1 MMSQKNAPVIFSSQS
16 NPYLRLEES
25 KPFTIFGK
33 EVDKKKAME
42 ALMSLGGM
50 GEEED
55 PNDLSSYR
63 MSFPKL
69 GKPSGLQYSP
79 RQMYGGMLGSY
90 GAGRVRGG
98 LLGE

>member
-1 MMSQKNAPVIFSSQS
+1 MISQKNAPVIFSSQT
-16 NPYLRLEES
+16 NPYLRLEEQ

-33 EVDKKKAME
+33 EIDKKKAME

-50 GEEED
+50 GEED
-55 PNDLSSYR
+55 PNDLSSYK
-63 MSFPKL
+63 MSFPQL
-69 GKPSGLQYSP
+69 GRPTSIQYDP
-79 RQMYGGMLGSY
+79 RKMYGGALGAY